1 MATRSPSLRTE
12 TMIKI
17 APSILAADF
26 GNLRSQIEEAERGGA
41 DWIHIDVMDG
51 HFVPNITF
59 GPMLVSAARKCTR
72 LPLDVHLMIEEP
84 DRFIKDFSE
93 AGADRIT
100 VHQEA
105 SLHLHRTLEAIKE
118 RNVKAGIA
126 LNPATPVFSLEEIV
140 GVTDLIL
147 IMTVEPGYG
156 SQSFI
161 PFTLRKIREARK
173 LVEEIQ
179 KEIFIEVDGGI
190 NPQTAPEVVRAGADV
205 LVAGTAI
212 FREPSIAKAISTL
225 RSAATP

>member
-59 GPMLVSAARKCTR
+59 GPMLVSVARKCTR

>member
-1 MATRSPSLRTE
+1 
-12 TMIKI
+12 MIKI

>member
-1 MATRSPSLRTE
+1 
-12 TMIKI
+12 MIKI

-26 GNLRSQIEEAERGGA
+26 SNLRSQIEEAERGGA

-72 LPLDVHLMIEEP
+72 LPLDVHLMIENP
-84 DRFIKDFSE
+84 DQFIEKFCE

-105 SLHLHRTLEAIKE
+105 SLHLHRTLEAVKDCK
-118 RNVKAGIA
+118 VKAGIA
-126 LNPATPVFSLEEIV
+126 LNPATPILSIKDVIDEV
-140 GVTDLIL
+140 DLL
-147 IMTVEPGYG
+147 LVMTVEPGYG
-156 SQSFI
+156 SQPFI

-173 LVEEIQ
+173 LVEGTKKDIY
-179 KEIFIEVDGGI
+179 IEVDGGI
-190 NPQTAPEVVRAGADV
+190 NPTTASEVVTAGANV

-212 FREPSIAKAISTL
+212 FHEPSIARAISAL
-225 RSAATP
+225 RAVEPA